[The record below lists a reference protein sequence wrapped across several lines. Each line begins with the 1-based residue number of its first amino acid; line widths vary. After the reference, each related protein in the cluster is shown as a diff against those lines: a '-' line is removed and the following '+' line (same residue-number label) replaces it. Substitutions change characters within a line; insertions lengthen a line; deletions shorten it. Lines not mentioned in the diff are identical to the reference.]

1 MDVSM
6 LVPQVTLMLAPMLP
20 YLLQAGEKVAQE
32 AGKKFGEEAWQEG
45 KALWERLWPRVE
57 ARPAAKEAAEDVA
70 AQPMNADR
78 QAALRVQLTKLLS
91 EDEALAQEIARLVQ
105 SGKQTRTTIIASGER
120 SVAAQNMNGNII
132 ITGDRNEVEGKS

>member
-32 AGKKFGEEAWQEG
+32 AGQKFGEEAWQEG

-70 AQPMNADR
+70 AQPTNADR
-78 QAALRVQLTKLLS
+78 QAALRVQLDKLLS
-91 EDEALAQEIARLVQ
+91 ADPALAQELARMVQ
-105 SGKQTRTTIIASGER
+105 SGKQTRTNIIASGER
-120 SVAAQNMNGNII
+120 SVAAQNISGSTI
-132 ITGDRNEVEGKS
+132 ITGDRNKGESKS